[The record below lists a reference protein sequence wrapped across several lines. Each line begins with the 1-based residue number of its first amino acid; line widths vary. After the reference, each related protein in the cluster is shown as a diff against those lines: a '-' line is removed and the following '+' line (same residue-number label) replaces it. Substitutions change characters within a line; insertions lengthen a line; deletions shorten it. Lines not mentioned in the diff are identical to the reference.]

1 MFDYLEYFKNWFKIK
16 ISLWEK
22 DSTRIVFK
30 QGDIWWC
37 SIGMNIGEEIFGKS
51 EKFTRPVLIYKKFT
65 GNSFLGLPL
74 TTRDKEGTWYIK
86 ISLHEKIS
94 RVMLSQARIFDK
106 KRLVSKMGSLDDTD
120 MKKVKEGF
128 KKLYV

>member
-1 MFDYLEYFKNWFKIK
+1 MFDYLEYFKNWFKVK

-22 DSTRIVFK
+22 DSTKIIFK

-94 RVMLSQARIFDK
+94 RVMLNQARILDK

>member
-1 MFDYLEYFKNWFKIK
+1 MLDYLLYFKNWFRVKVL
-16 ISLWEK
+16 LWEK
-22 DSTRIVFK
+22 DSKKIVFK

-65 GNSFLGLPL
+65 SNSFLGLPL
-74 TTRDKEGTWYIK
+74 TSRDKNGSWYVE

-94 RVMLSQARIFDK
+94 KVMLNQARIFDK
-106 KRLVSKMGSLDDTD
+106 KRLASKMGSLDDTD
-120 MKKVKEGF
+120 MKKVREGF

>member
-1 MFDYLEYFKNWFKIK
+1 MFDYLEYFKNWFKVK

-22 DSTRIVFK
+22 DSQKIVFK
-30 QGDIWWC
+30 EGDIWWC

-65 GNSFLGLPL
+65 SSSFLGLPL
-74 TTRDKEGTWYIK
+74 TSRDKKGSWYVE

-94 RVMLSQARIFDK
+94 RVMLNQARIFDK
-106 KRLVSKMGSLDDTD
+106 KRLTNKIGSLDDTD
-120 MKKVKEGF
+120 MRKVKESF